1 MILKNA
7 MIHVGDGTVRQGDIR
22 IRAGKIAEVGNN
34 LEGTDV
40 RDLTGLDIFPG
51 FMDAGNFLGT
61 QDMAFYA
68 HDWNEN
74 SSPITPY
81 LDVWHS
87 LDPDEL
93 SIQEL
98 YKAGITSMVVSPGND
113 NILGGTC
120 AVVKTKGKNINKIT
134 VRRDVALKAA
144 FMDHVIDIYK
154 TKGGPKTPMGMASL
168 LSNALADPNEGTD
181 FRSRRTHLIMEQVKR
196 GDIPILVACDPAV
209 QMLRFL
215 DVVKP
220 YPDMKVIFT
229 LSYQADRI
237 ADQLKERNAAVI
249 LGDSSRSSLHC
260 HYQMNYGQLRK
271 MADDGLPFGLTLLG
285 PDMSWGRETVFW
297 NVSRLLQGEEDKET
311 AVKMLTVNP
320 AEMFGVSDR
329 IGAIKEGLD
338 ADLLI
343 YRGNPFEKVNAVL
356 LETMIEGETVFS
368 FNGEEA

>member
-168 LSNALADPNEGTD
+168 LSNTLADPNEGTD

-196 GDIPILVACDPAV
+196 GDIPILVACDTAV

-285 PDMSWGRETVFW
+285 PDMSLGRETVFW